1 MIRVHVVVVRS
12 TRSVTDRNRKYNG
25 RMANTLTLVYLR
37 RGDEILLGY
46 KKRGFG
52 MGQWNG
58 LGGKVEDGE
67 EIGTAARREVK
78 EEVGV
83 DVGALRKFGII
94 ECDYQN
100 VEKPSVLEIHLFES
114 FDFSGEP
121 IESEEIEPRWFK
133 VSEYPFDQSWPDDR
147 YWFPFYIEGKTFRGS
162 FLFDGYDK
170 ITSYEVIDQVID

>member
-1 MIRVHVVVVRS
+1 
-12 TRSVTDRNRKYNG
+12 
-25 RMANTLTLVYLR
+25 MANTLTLVYLR

-67 EIGTAARREVK
+67 EIGTAARREAK

-83 DVGALRKFGII
+83 DVGVLRKFGII
-94 ECDYQN
+94 ECDYRN

-170 ITSYEVIDQVID
+170 ITSHEIIEQIID